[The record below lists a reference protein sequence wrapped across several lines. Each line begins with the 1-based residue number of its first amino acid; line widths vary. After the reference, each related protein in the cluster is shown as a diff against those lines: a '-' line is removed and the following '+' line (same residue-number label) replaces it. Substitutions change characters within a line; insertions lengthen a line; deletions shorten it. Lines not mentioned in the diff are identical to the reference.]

1 MAKSVATGLVA
12 LAGLC
17 SLLSLAGWLFDV
29 PLLRGFGL
37 DETPVWP
44 LTAIG
49 FLFLSLGFYASIRG
63 HDRIASA
70 FWLVPIAIALVSLA
84 QTVFGFDLGVDLL
97 LFGKLVALH
106 DAAHPGRPGIN
117 SAVIFLLLA
126 TAGYGARVRHWFSGE
141 ASSLFVTLALGLV
154 GVAGVLTAFSVQGSV
169 ATRFFSV
176 SLPSAA
182 ATCTLALAYLILHS
196 RLEWVRLLMRQTGDW
211 RILRIVLPAAV
222 ILPIL
227 PSVLEQLAVRY
238 TPLAPL
244 AIEALVALANILI
257 VAFIAYWAV
266 IRLANDQAAMVEL
279 SEALEQ
285 TNVVLTTPEGEI
297 LHWSRGCEQLYGWS
311 ADEAVGQAKYALL
324 RSQCR
329 LTEAARH
336 GRLEDGLEL
345 LEVCRDGRE
354 ISVLERTQRVE
365 SPGRQPVVVL
375 HVADV
380 TQSLAAVEALKVSEE
395 RLAVAASAHELGIF
409 EWDVRTGRLEWSP
422 GTEQRLGLV
431 PGTITDFEK
440 WRAQVEPEDVQRI
453 LDTIARTVRDRA
465 DKFSYR
471 YRFLQPQGG
480 IRAVEGSARA
490 FYDAEGNLMRTVGV
504 ILDVTEREEREAA
517 LRRREAQLRS
527 VLETVPDAMVV
538 IDQNATILQFSAAAE
553 ALWGY
558 RAADVLG
565 RSATMLVPEERRE
578 LHMASL
584 AHFIETGTGIV
595 GEVMKGTAE
604 AANGR
609 KFPIE
614 IRTGVARSDGQT
626 LLTCFVRNLSD
637 QLATEE
643 RLSELSAEIAHVSRQ
658 SAMSELAA
666 DLAHELN
673 QPLSATSNFLA
684 AARMLIERGE
694 GTDRVIDLLRMGSEQ
709 TQRAGEIIRRMRAF
723 MARGEVEMR
732 TESVE
737 RTIRDAVDLVLV
749 GTGQFHIRVNY
760 ELDPEAPFMFADRIQ
775 VQQVLVNLLRNS
787 MEALRTSGTQERVLT
802 ISSHRLND
810 EMIELAVSDSGPG
823 IPAHVLE
830 HLFSRFTTTKGNG
843 GGMGIGLSISK
854 RIIEAHGGTLRA
866 ENRPEGGASFR
877 FTLPA
882 VEEGLE

>member
-1 MAKSVATGLVA
+1 MARNLATTLVA
-12 LAGLC
+12 LATLC
-17 SLLSLAGWLFDV
+17 SLLALSGWVFDV
-29 PLLRGFGL
+29 PVLRGFGL
-37 DETPVWP
+37 NETPIWP

-49 FLFLSLGFYASIRG
+49 FATLSLGFLASIAGWNRT
-63 HDRIASA
+63 AA
-70 FWLVPIAIALVSLA
+70 VLWLIPVAMAILSLA
-84 QTVFGFDLGVDLL
+84 QTLLEFDLGLDLL
-97 LFGKLVALH
+97 LFGKLISLH

-117 SAVIFLLLA
+117 SCAIFLILA
-126 TAGYGARVRHWFSGE
+126 IAGYGGRVRKWFAGE
-141 ASSLFVTLALGLV
+141 TGAVFAALALGLL
-154 GVAGVLTAFSVQGSV
+154 GVAGVLTAFVPPGSI
-169 ATRFFSV
+169 ATRLFSV
-176 SLPSAA
+176 SLPSAFATA
-182 ATCTLALAYLILHS
+182 ALAFAYLILHS
-196 RLEWVRLLMRQTGDW
+196 RLDWARLLLRRSGDW
-211 RILRIVLPAAV
+211 RTIRILLPAAV
-222 ILPIL
+222 ILPIV
-227 PSVLEQLAVRY
+227 PSVLEQLVGDQAPL
-238 TPLAPL
+238 TPLAV
-244 AIEALVALANILI
+244 EGLVALTNILI
-257 VAFIAYWAV
+257 VGFIAYWAV
-266 IRLANDQAAMVEL
+266 IRVARDQASMVEL

-285 TNVVLTTPEGEI
+285 ATVVLTNADGEI
-297 LHWSRGCEQLYGWS
+297 THWSRGCEQLYGWT
-311 ADEAVGQAKYALL
+311 AAEAVGQKKYMLL

-329 LTEAARH
+329 LDPGAHGARF
-336 GRLEDGLEL
+336 EDGQEL
-345 LEVCRDGRE
+345 LEICRDERE
-354 ISVLERTQRVE
+354 ISVLETIDQVE
-365 SPGRQPVVVL
+365 IPGRPPVVVL
-375 HVADV
+375 KVTDITQRVA
-380 TQSLAAVEALKVSEE
+380 AIEALKVSEE

-409 EWDVRTGRLEWSP
+409 EWDVRTGKLEWSP

-431 PGTITDFEK
+431 PGAITDFEK

-453 LDTIARTVRDRA
+453 LDTVARTVRDRS

-471 YRFLQPQGG
+471 YRFIQPQGG
-480 IRAVEGSARA
+480 IRAVEGSSRA
-490 FYDAEGNLMRTVGV
+490 FYDSEGNLLRTVGV

-538 IDQNATILQFSAAAE
+538 IDQNSTILQFSSAAE

-565 RSATMLVPEERRE
+565 RSATMLVPSERRTI
-578 LHMASL
+578 HMATL
-584 AHFIETGTGIV
+584 KHFLETGDGII
-595 GEVMKGTAE
+595 GEVLSGTAE
-604 AANGR
+604 AADGR

-614 IRTGVARSDGQT
+614 IRTGVAQSDGQT
-626 LLTCFVRNLSD
+626 LLTCFVRNLSE

-694 GTDRVIDLLRMGSEQ
+694 GTDRVVDLLRMGSEQ

-732 TESVE
+732 TESVD
-737 RTIRDAVDLVLV
+737 RTVRDAVDLVLV

-760 ELDPEAPFMFADRIQ
+760 ELDPEAPFIFADRIQ

-787 MEALRTSGTQERVLT
+787 MEALRTSGKQERIIT
-802 ISSHRLND
+802 ISSHKLS
-810 EMIELAVSDSGPG
+810 EQMIEIAVGDSGPG
-823 IPAHVLE
+823 IPPHVLE

-854 RIIEAHGGTLRA
+854 RIIEAHGGTLSA
-866 ENRPEGGASFR
+866 DNRPEGGASFR

-882 VEEGLE
+882 LEEGVE